1 MSPELLDDVRWHA
14 LTGEDVLERLE
25 TTTDGLASD
34 EVPKRQKRFGRN
46 LLPAPEPPGVLEI
59 LLHQFKSPL
68 IYILLVAG
76 AVALLVGEGVDAAFI
91 MAVLVLNA
99 GIGTWQ
105 EWKAEK
111 SAAGLQKLL
120 VVQARVL
127 RDGREETLSAEELV
141 PGDVVSLE
149 SGNRVPADLRILQA
163 RNLRAD
169 ESLLTGESLATEK
182 SSSPVDEG
190 TGVSDQ
196 ASMAFAGSTVSTG
209 RSLGVVVATGLRT
222 EIGRIS
228 ESVTGAASGKPPLLI
243 RMERFAHQVA
253 YFVVGASIVLGLI
266 AAWQGMPWIQVFFL
280 AVALAVSAI
289 PEGLPV
295 ALTVALS
302 VATSRMAKRKVIVRK
317 LTAVE
322 SLGSCQIIASDKTG
336 TLTVNQQ
343 TVTLVQ
349 ESGGERFTVSGGGY
363 RGEGVVERGDGGSP
377 GEEARA
383 VLEELGRASI
393 LCNEGSLNRLDRP
406 RENGS
411 GERGG
416 WVHAGDAMDVA
427 LLAFGYKL
435 ELDPEQVRNEHPVL
449 GEIPFES
456 ERRYAATFYR
466 GNGNVAV
473 AVKGAAERV
482 FPLCQEMRTI
492 GGTEPVD
499 QERLEADAVRLA
511 EEGYRV
517 LAVASGTLEN
527 GLVSKDPSEEDLPP
541 LTLLGLVGFI
551 DPLRPEARDAVAA
564 CRKAGLEVMMI
575 TGDHPATAAAI
586 SRDLGIADEDSDIIT
601 GDELEGW
608 GETDDPSYIEAVRSH
623 HVFARVS
630 PLQKLHI
637 VEGLV
642 NGGVFVAVTGDGVND
657 APALRRAHIGVA
669 MGSGTDVAK
678 DTAEMIVA
686 DDSFASIVAGVE
698 EGRHAFANVRK
709 VIYLLIS
716 TGAAEVLLFLLA
728 LLTRMPLPLFAV
740 QILWLNL
747 VTNGIQDVALAFEG
761 GEPGAMKRPPR
772 KPAEGIFNRLMV
784 EQTIL
789 SGLVMGILAFGSWY
803 WMLGNGW
810 EEETARNSV
819 LMLMVLLQNVHVFN
833 CRSEYESAF
842 RVPLRRNVVLVLGV
856 LAAHGIHIL
865 ALHLPLMQV
874 VLRTEPIF
882 LAQWG
887 VLFLLALPL
896 IVVMEIYKWVRARPM
911 DRAVASGRASR
922 DSGGGS

>member
-1 MSPELLDDVRWHA
+1 MNPELLDDVRWHA
-14 LTGEDVLERLE
+14 LTGEDVLERLD
-25 TTTDGLASD
+25 TTVDGLASD
-34 EVPKRQKRFGRN
+34 EVRKRQDRFGRN

-91 MAVLVLNA
+91 MAVLLLNA

-105 EWKAEK
+105 EWKAEQ

-120 VVQARVL
+120 VVQARVR
-127 RDGREETLSAEELV
+127 RDGREQTLSAEELV
-141 PGDVVSLE
+141 PGDVVYLE
-149 SGNRVPADLRILQA
+149 SGSRVPADLRLLQA
-163 RNLRAD
+163 RNLKVD

-182 SSSPVDEG
+182 AVLPMEER

-196 ASMAFAGSTVSTG
+196 ASMAFAGSSVTSG
-209 RSLGVVVATGLRT
+209 RGLGVVAATGLRT
-222 EIGRIS
+222 EVGRIAR
-228 ESVTGAASGKPPLLI
+228 SVTESASGKPPLLV
-243 RMERFAHQVA
+243 RMERFAHQIA
-253 YFVVGASIVLGLI
+253 YFVVGASIVLALV
-266 AAWQGMPWIQVFFL
+266 AAWQGMPWVQVFFL

-322 SLGSCQIIASDKTG
+322 SLGSCQVIASDKTG

-349 ESGGERFTVSGGGY
+349 EPGGERYSVQGGGY
-363 RGEGVVERGDGGSP
+363 VGEGIVEREGG
-377 GEEARA
+377 GVLEDEAKA
-383 VLEELGRASI
+383 LLEELGRASI
-393 LCNEGSLNRLDRP
+393 LCNEGALSRLDGP
-406 RENGS
+406 REDGS
-411 GERGG
+411 GGRGE
-416 WVHAGDAMDVA
+416 WVHTGDAMDVA
-427 LLAFGYKL
+427 LLALGYKL
-435 ELDPEQVRNEHPVL
+435 ELDPEQVREEHPAL
-449 GEIPFES
+449 GEIAFES
-456 ERRYAATFYR
+456 ERRYAATFHG
-466 GNGNVAV
+466 GNGRVGV

-482 FPLCQEMRTI
+482 LPLCKDMRTL
-492 GGTEPVD
+492 GGMVPVD
-499 QERLEADAVRLA
+499 VERMNHLAVKLA
-511 EEGYRV
+511 EGGYRV
-517 LAVASGTLEN
+517 LAVASGNLEN
-527 GLVSKDPSEEDLPP
+527 GLVRKDPSEDDLPP

-551 DPLRPEARDAVAA
+551 DPLRPEAKDAVAA
-564 CRKAGLEVMMI
+564 CRKAGLGVIMI

-586 SRDLGIADEDSDIIT
+586 SRDLGIADEESDIIT

-698 EGRHAFANVRK
+698 EGRHAYANVRK

-728 LLTRMPLPLFAV
+728 LLAQMPLPLFAV

-761 GEPGAMKRPPR
+761 GEPGAMRRPPR
-772 KPAEGIFNRLMV
+772 KPTEGIFNRLMV
-784 EQTIL
+784 EQTIV
-789 SGLVMGILAFGSWY
+789 SGLVMGILAFGSWH
-803 WMLGNGW
+803 WLLANGW
-810 EEETARNSV
+810 EEEGARNIV

-842 RVPLRRNVVLVLGV
+842 RVPLRRNVVLVGGV

-865 ALHLPLMQV
+865 ALHLPLLQV
-874 VLRTEPIF
+874 VLRTEPIS

-887 VLFLLALPL
+887 VLLLLALPL
-896 IVVMEIYKWVRARPM
+896 LVVMELYKWVRARPM
-911 DRAVASGRASR
+911 DRKVI
-922 DSGGGS
+922 SGGPSKDQGANS